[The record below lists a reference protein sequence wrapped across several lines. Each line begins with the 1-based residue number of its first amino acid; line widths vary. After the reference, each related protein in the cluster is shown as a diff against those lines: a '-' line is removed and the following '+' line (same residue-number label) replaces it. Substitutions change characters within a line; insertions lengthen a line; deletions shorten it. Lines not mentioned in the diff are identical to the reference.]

1 MITQGDRILLCRMS
15 QDSPDPGRWTLPGG
29 GIDFGESPED
39 ALRREL
45 LEETNLRVEPVKL
58 LTVDSQLFNHPD
70 RSVHVIR
77 ILYSARVLSG
87 SLRSESSGTTDLCA
101 WISKPELERLPM
113 VAVARLGVR
122 FGFEGRV

>member
-1 MITQGDRILLCRMS
+1 MS

-122 FGFEGRV
+122 FGFDGRV